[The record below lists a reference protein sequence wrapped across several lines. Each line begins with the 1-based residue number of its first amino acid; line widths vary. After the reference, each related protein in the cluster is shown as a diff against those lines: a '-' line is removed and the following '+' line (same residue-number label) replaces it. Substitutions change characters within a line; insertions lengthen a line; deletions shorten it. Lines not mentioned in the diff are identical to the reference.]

1 MSSASPKII
10 HVTESMAAGT
20 LAFLVQAT
28 RELAASGVR
37 QTVVYSPRPDT
48 PQDLRAM
55 FDASVELL
63 ALPSPSQGIV
73 RYARTLRDELLRL
86 LVEPEVAAVHLHS
99 SRAGFVGR
107 IALLG
112 TRLRVPVFY
121 SPHGLALLNRR
132 FWLPSLIYAGLER
145 LAARTRCTLVGC
157 GRSEAALLTRI
168 GGRPARVLENAVD
181 DEFFGIVRH
190 ESKPPLVLSIGRV
203 CRQKAP
209 ERFAALA
216 ARFQIAEVP
225 ARFVWVGAGD
235 ATGEA
240 CLRASG
246 VEVTGWV
253 EPQQVR
259 EWLEQA
265 SVYVQTS
272 RWEGMPLSVLQAL
285 AAGVPCVVNDA
296 VGNRDAVRQGITGF
310 VARNGDELVMTV
322 QRLLQDET
330 LRRRFSQAARRD
342 AQERFSSSSFRS
354 RLLRLYGL
362 ATYSEAL
369 AAAPRPHNVAQLLG
383 PRMPAM
389 RPRLI
394 ERRVNASRA
403 PHVPE
408 RRSGARSMRA

>member
-1 MSSASPKII
+1 M
-10 HVTESMAAGT
+10 
-20 LAFLVQAT
+20 
-28 RELAASGVR
+28 
-37 QTVVYSPRPDT
+37 
-48 PQDLRAM
+48 
-55 FDASVELL
+55 
-63 ALPSPSQGIV
+63 
-73 RYARTLRDELLRL
+73 
-86 LVEPEVAAVHLHS
+86 HLHS

-107 IALLG
+107 LALLG

-121 SPHGLALLNRR
+121 SPHGLASLNRR
-132 FWLPSLIYAGLER
+132 YLLPSLLHAGLER
-145 LAARTRCTLVGC
+145 LAARTHCTLVGC

-168 GGRPARVLENAVD
+168 GRRPARLLENAVD
-181 DEFFGIVRH
+181 DEFFSITRH
-190 ESKPPLVLSIGRV
+190 EGKPPLVVSIGRI

-209 ERFAALA
+209 ERFAELA

-235 ATGEA
+235 AEGEA

-253 EPQQVR
+253 APEQVR
-259 EWLEQA
+259 QWLEQA

-310 VARNGDELVMTV
+310 VARNADEMVMTV

-330 LRRRFSQAARRD
+330 LRRRFSLAARRD
-342 AQERFSSSSFRS
+342 AQERFSSASFRQ

-362 ATYSEAL
+362 ATYNDVQTV
-369 AAAPRPHNVAQLLG
+369 APRPYNVAQLLG
-383 PRMPAM
+383 PRTPAM
-389 RPRLI
+389 RPMMI
-394 ERRVNASRA
+394 ERRINKSRA
-403 PHVPE
+403 PHLPE
-408 RRSGARSMRA
+408 RRAGARSMRA